1 MYKFIHFCYFCL
13 FSVKLCYN
21 YFMKITAKNT
31 TSRRSQQ
38 KIKHAFA
45 ELIAERRSIKNIHVT
60 DLTARANIT
69 RGTFYRYYDN
79 LNQVAED
86 FQQEIMQAF
95 LDNPVSPLHPYEVD
109 HYFDHLTV
117 FLKQHEDSYR
127 LLLNSPDTLRLIS
140 QISHKLSQN
149 LYTAL
154 RRPFDR
160 QAWLDVNFFVAGVAT
175 LLLHYFRNETD
186 MSLDEINQY
195 TKHKFRQTFPP
206 LV

>member
-1 MYKFIHFCYFCL
+1 
-13 FSVKLCYN
+13 
-21 YFMKITAKNT
+21 MKITAKNT

-38 KIKHAFA
+38 KIKQAFA
-45 ELIAERRSIKNIHVT
+45 ELIAERKSIKNLHVT
-60 DLTARANIT
+60 DLTERAGIT

-95 LDNPVSPLHPYEVD
+95 LNNSISPLHPHEVD
-109 HYFDHLTV
+109 HYLDHLTD

-127 LLLNSPDTLRLIS
+127 LLLNSPDALRLIN

-149 LYTAL
+149 LYAAL
-154 RRPFDR
+154 PRPSDR

-175 LLLHYFRNETD
+175 LLLHYFRDETD

-195 TKHKFRQTFPP
+195 VKRKFRQTFLPIIIK
-206 LV
+206 